1 MSNLHHIKTSQAI
14 VYFHETSTSSSPV
27 LLWLHGF
34 CEDHQIFSEFI
45 TEIKVPARHIV
56 PDLPG
61 YGKSTAQSNFDFSMQ
76 AYAQS
81 IHEMLMALNIQQ
93 VHCIGHSMG
102 GYIGLQLAH
111 SYPNLLHSLTLL
123 HSTAAADSAQK
134 KENRNRTIEVVQKDL
149 NIFLREFHQNL
160 FYAENKIRLKTT
172 IDTIRHHVSTF
183 LTADTIIKTLK
194 GLRDRPD
201 YTEYLTQ
208 RTFKL
213 NYLIGRHDPILPA
226 DEIIRQAEILNA
238 RYAILENSGHMGLME
253 EKKLCAQ
260 YIEHFI
266 LND

>member
-1 MSNLHHIKTSQAI
+1 MSDLKHIETSQAT
-14 VYFHETSTSSSPV
+14 VYFHEISTSDSPV
-27 LLWLHGF
+27 ILWLHGF
-34 CEDHQIFSEFI
+34 CEDHQIFSELI
-45 TEIKVPARHIV
+45 PEMQVPARHIL

-61 YGKSTAQSNFDFSMQ
+61 YGKSRPTADFDFNMQ
-76 AYAQS
+76 AFAQNVY
-81 IHEMLMALNIQQ
+81 ETLEALNIRQ

-102 GYIGLQLAH
+102 GYIALQLAYT
-111 SYPNLLHSLTLL
+111 YPNLIQSLTLF

-134 KENRNRTIEVVQKDL
+134 KENRNRTIDVVQKDL

-172 IDTIRHHVSTF
+172 IDSIRHHASSF
-183 LTADTIIKTLK
+183 LTADTVIKTLK

-208 RTFKL
+208 RTFTL

-226 DEIIRQAEILNA
+226 EEIIRQAEILNA

-260 YIEHFI
+260 YMEHFI
-266 LND
+266 LNN